1 MCNLCDIFPGIGRTE
16 YHNSVLVRYFASSSL
31 KYIHFTIFLASCCL
45 SAQLFVH
52 LFIITIPIILAY
64 NSRMLFQFLSQQL
77 PSHILLKSLTYIDL
91 LKTEP
96 RYWSRAFFF
105 NTFTKCDMVD
115 NNLSNFVN
123 NWIAEARYKS
133 ILELF
138 DDLRLQVMERVYKKR
153 IGCNVLK

>member
-1 MCNLCDIFPGIGRTE
+1 MAAKSHTTEEFNIQMDEIKGI
-16 YHNSVLVRYFASSSL
+16 SP
-31 KYIHFTIFLASCCL
+31 LAQS
-45 SAQLFVH
+45 
-52 LFIITIPIILAY
+52 
-64 NSRMLFQFLSQQL
+64 
-77 PSHILLKSLTYIDL
+77 DL